1 MSYFNKNIRY
11 YRKMR
16 RLTQDAFAD
25 YLDIKKGKLIAW
37 ENKSEPKFDELV
49 RICDLLKVNLLDFI
63 TNEITNENAHEFFAD
78 KNSAL
83 GQFDE
88 PFVNYGRPSV
98 DLNDQNEEELDVFSL
113 IDRLITTND
122 IGAKRELG
130 ANAKTQVGQI
140 LLDLANQ
147 KDKNIRLLE
156 TRGDGGRSRFV
167 VKPQIA
173 PSEDFV
179 DDEDESA
186 EEEED

>member
-1 MSYFNKNIRY
+1 
-11 YRKMR
+11 MR

-63 TNEITNENAHEFFAD
+63 THEITNENAHEFFAD

-98 DLNDQNEEELDVFSL
+98 ESNDQNDEELDVFSL
-113 IDRLITTND
+113 IDRLIYTND
-122 IGAKRELG
+122 ISAKRELG
-130 ANAKTQVGQI
+130 ANAKTLMGQI

-156 TRGDGGRSRFV
+156 GRSDVGRSRISRPIPKAQAEEF
-167 VKPQIA
+167 
-173 PSEDFV
+173 SDEEEDEE
-179 DDEDESA
+179 EDES
-186 EEEED
+186 